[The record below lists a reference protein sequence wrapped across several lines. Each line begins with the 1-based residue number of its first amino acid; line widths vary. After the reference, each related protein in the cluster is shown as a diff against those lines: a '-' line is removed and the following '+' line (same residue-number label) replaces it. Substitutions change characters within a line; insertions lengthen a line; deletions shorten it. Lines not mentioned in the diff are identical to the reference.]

1 MNRKTIR
8 VRIAVAVMENGDYQA
23 SGWVIKG
30 KKAEGEAK
38 NTALECAESY
48 ADNGTSAQI
57 RWVEADVPAYD
68 EPTIEGTLVQE

>member
-1 MNRKTIR
+1 MSKKTIR

-30 KKAEGEAK
+30 KEAGREAR

-57 RWVEADVPAYD
+57 RWVEADVPVYE
-68 EPTIEGTLVQE
+68 EPTIEGVLVQE